1 MKTVLVKTVLVTRAI
16 ATLALLGVSMAATTL
31 YAEPGTERGAVAP
44 TATKDIVA
52 TAVEAGHFKTLVK
65 ALEAAGLAETL
76 KGKGP
81 FTVFAPSDEAFARL
95 PSGTLDNLL
104 KPENKEKLKAVLL
117 MHVVPGNLLIADM
130 KKVKDAT
137 TSGGAKVE
145 VTHHLL
151 TGVHIGTAKDMAHVE
166 NSDIHASN
174 GVVHVIDKVI
184 LP

>member
-1 MKTVLVKTVLVTRAI
+1 MKSFLLTSALATV
-16 ATLALLGVSMAATTL
+16 ALLGVSMAATSV
-31 YAEPGTERGAVAP
+31 YAAPGSERAAGTP
-44 TATKDIVA
+44 GATKDVVE

-81 FTVFAPSDEAFARL
+81 FTVFAPSDEAFAKL

-117 MHVVPGNLLIADM
+117 MHVVPEDLLIADV
-130 KKVKDAT
+130 KKIKDAKT
-137 TSGGAKVE
+137 VGGAKVD
-145 VTHHLL
+145 VTYNLL
-151 TGVHIGTAKDMAHVE
+151 TGVHIGTAKEMAHVQ
-166 NSDIHASN
+166 NSDIHATN
-174 GVVHVIDKVI
+174 GVIHVIDKVI

>member
-1 MKTVLVKTVLVTRAI
+1 MKTVLVTRAI
-16 ATLALLGVSMAATTL
+16 PMLALLGVSMAATTL
-31 YAEPGTERGAVAP
+31 YAEPRTERGTVAP
-44 TATKDIVA
+44 AATKDIVA

-81 FTVFAPSDEAFARL
+81 FTVFAPSDEAFAKL

-104 KPENKEKLKAVLL
+104 KPENKERLKAVLL
-117 MHVVPGNLLIADM
+117 MHVVPEDLLIADV
-130 KKVKDAT
+130 KKIKEAKTV
-137 TSGGAKVE
+137 GGARVE

-151 TGVHIGTAKDMAHVE
+151 TGVHIGTAKEMAHVQ

-174 GVVHVIDKVI
+174 GVLHVIDKVI
-184 LP
+184 MP